1 MRIRRM
7 HAPCV
12 FHILRNEGNF
22 QFNAAKYE
30 FPVAAAARGE
40 SRPLR
45 ARRWVPGSAPP
56 TLKMALMMA
65 YLSSNSVR
73 VLYVYIADN
82 ISHGAIYLR

>member
-1 MRIRRM
+1 MRMPHACPVRIR
-7 HAPCV
+7 
-12 FHILRNEGNF
+12 LRNEGNF
-22 QFNAAKYE
+22 QFNAAKCE